1 VAIQKAVRV
10 MTWAVADGVSTSF
23 SFNLNISPYWVGT
36 SGPTS
41 VAGAIVNWFGGASSS
56 SKFPPPTGVVA
67 IAGADSATLD
77 SPVVT
82 VNVPVQ
88 PAGSRHEV
96 ILDLLFD

>member
-10 MTWAVADGVSTSF
+10 MVWSIADGVSTSF
-23 SFNLNISPYWVGT
+23 TFDLNISPYWVGT
-36 SGPTS
+36 NSPTGQG
-41 VAGAIVNWFGGASSS
+41 GAIVNWFGGASAS
-56 SKFPPPTGVVA
+56 SKFPPPVDVVV
-67 IAGADSATLD
+67 IDGADSASLV

>member
-1 VAIQKAVRV
+1 MAIKKVVRV
-10 MTWAVADGVSTSF
+10 MIWAVADGESMSF
-23 SFNLNISPYWVGT
+23 TFDLNISPYWVGT
-36 SGPTS
+36 NSPAGQG
-41 VAGAIVNWFGGASSS
+41 GAIVNWFGGASAS

-67 IAGADSATLD
+67 IAGADSASLV

-82 VNVPVQ
+82 INVPVQ